1 MDKVRRR
8 GTKAE
13 ALAFLIIASLF
24 ALSFVLEWIARI
36 AVNLYDFFSNV
47 FYSLLN
53 VISSFWVEYLI
64 FRLLAILLIFFLLS
78 SVSIA
83 LYVKYHID
91 SKSEF
96 TAKLRELNKNTYFH
110 PLMNDIKLSQTLNS
124 KKNLDNS
131 DPKMA
136 FYSILFE
143 GTNPFQNDVVRA
155 DENERNYLKYTQ
167 LYDGIVLEARTAEIP
182 LKNFPFKNYY
192 QKNLLKFIYRLKLNR
207 PVINPRFIYELKY
220 SSPTGKNLYNKT
232 ATYYKEGFSSLVLKA
247 NEDKRNQE
255 RHKNLKLIERRKLNS
270 SMRFKI
276 LKRDGYRCQICGF
289 SAPDGANLH
298 IDHKVPIAKGGLTV
312 ESNLWTVCA
321 QCNLGKGTKKL

>member
-13 ALAFLIIASLF
+13 NFGFLILASLF
-24 ALSFVLEWIARI
+24 AIAFIVVWIARL
-36 AVNLYDFFSNV
+36 ANNFYV
-47 FYSLLN
+47 FLRTISSKLLN
-53 VISSFWVEYLI
+53 ELSSFWVEYL
-64 FRLLAILLIFFLLS
+64 FLRLLVILMIFILLLLI
-78 SVSIA
+78 SIT

-91 SKSEF
+91 LKNEF
-96 TAKLRELNKNTYFH
+96 TAKIRELNKNTYYH
-110 PLMNDIKLSQTLNS
+110 PLMNVVKLSQTVNS

-143 GTNPFQNDVVRA
+143 GTNPFKNDVVRA
-155 DENERNYLKYTQ
+155 NENEQNHLKYTQ
-167 LYDGIVLEARTAEIP
+167 LYDGIILEVRTAGIP
-182 LKNFPFKNYY
+182 IKNFPFKDYY
-192 QKNLLKFIYRLKLNR
+192 QKNLLKFIYRLKLSR

-220 SSPTGKNLYNKT
+220 SSPTGKNLYNKS
-232 ATYYKEGFSSLVLKA
+232 ATYYKESFASLVLKA

-255 RHKNLKLIERRKLNS
+255 RHNNLKMIERRKLNS

-321 QCNLGKGTKKL
+321 QCNLGKGTQKL